1 MQNFLFNF
9 FVLISTIGGQT
20 AMVSASAI
28 VSALV
33 FFYHKEKRLAGFIF
47 FNYMATMTIVVLLKN
62 ITEKPRSPLALVYES
77 SYAFPSGH
85 TASAMTTLLILFYLS
100 IFIKNNFWKRFTQFF
115 GLAWLILMIFARIY
129 LQVHDVYDIIGGIF
143 VASLVFF
150 FSLNIRIFRK
160 GILKEEF
167 VKVEKTLNKEE
178 RFIKDE
184 FKKYEK

>member
-1 MQNFLFNF
+1 MQNLLFNF

-20 AMVSASAI
+20 AMIIASAI

-47 FNYMATMTIVVLLKN
+47 FNYMATISTVVILKN

-85 TASAMTTLLILFYLS
+85 TASAMVTLLILFYLS

-115 GLAWLILMIFARIY
+115 GAVWLILIISARIY
-129 LQVHDVYDIIGGIF
+129 LQVHDIYDIVGGII
-143 VASLVFF
+143 VASLVFY
-150 FSLNIRIFRK
+150 FSLKIRIFRK

-178 RFIKDE
+178 RFIQNE